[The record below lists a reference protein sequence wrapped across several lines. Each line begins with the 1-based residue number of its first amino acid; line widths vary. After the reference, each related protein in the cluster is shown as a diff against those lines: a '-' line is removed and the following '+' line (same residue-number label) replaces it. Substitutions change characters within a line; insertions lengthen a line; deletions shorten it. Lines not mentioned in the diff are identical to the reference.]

1 MAGVPTQGARR
12 AGWPRDV
19 LALPGAADGSVRSST
34 AQPALTCL
42 RWHASLVNRDIVAR
56 LSVGFHEVPHAEDW
70 PVLSREH
77 LSFELKPSNFFDR
90 NPALDLRR
98 APFEVR

>member
-1 MAGVPTQGARR
+1 VGN
-12 AGWPRDV
+12 
-19 LALPGAADGSVRSST
+19 
-34 AQPALTCL
+34 
-42 RWHASLVNRDIVAR
+42 HESLVNRDIVAW
-56 LSVGFHEVPHAEDW
+56 LTVGFHHVPQAEDW
-70 PVLSREH
+70 PVLSRER

>member
-1 MAGVPTQGARR
+1 M
-12 AGWPRDV
+12 
-19 LALPGAADGSVRSST
+19 
-34 AQPALTCL
+34 
-42 RWHASLVNRDIVAR
+42 AR